1 MFLVVFE
8 VISLKV
14 TFRVDLLG
22 TWRLCKKRCCTLK
35 VPKRL
40 ENFMTKS
47 ARLLMLGMKVLLFT
61 LATLLHLLGMDT
73 LVQPLEISTLHM
85 SSLVE
90 RSCQLCWNRVLRKK
104 PCETHPILEASGI
117 IGTLHMVSFP
127 YHFPILLG
135 PLDWKWFLWK
145 SWGFFVFP
153 QVFSTENVAAEV
165 QLEARCGLPRWH
177 TNPGG
182 LCAYSQLWLDQFTW
196 HLQRGKR
203 GKCTACTWTRKMLI
217 IKCKKKSI
225 EIVWAMFEQCCWF
238 EQV

>member
-1 MFLVVFE
+1 
-8 VISLKV
+8 
-14 TFRVDLLG
+14 
-22 TWRLCKKRCCTLK
+22 
-35 VPKRL
+35 
-40 ENFMTKS
+40 
-47 ARLLMLGMKVLLFT
+47 MLGMKVLLFT

-85 SSLVE
+85 SSLSWKKLPV
-90 RSCQLCWNRVLRKK
+90 VLK
-104 PCETHPILEASGI
+104 PEFCEKNHVFNTSDVWKPPEN
-117 IGTLHMVSFP
+117 GTPLMVSFP

-217 IKCKKKSI
+217 IKCKKNSI

>member
-1 MFLVVFE
+1 
-8 VISLKV
+8 
-14 TFRVDLLG
+14 
-22 TWRLCKKRCCTLK
+22 
-35 VPKRL
+35 
-40 ENFMTKS
+40 
-47 ARLLMLGMKVLLFT
+47 MLGMKVLLFT

-85 SSLVE
+85 SSLSWKKLPVVLKPSSAE
-90 RSCQLCWNRVLRKK
+90 TMWNTSDFGSLGDNWDPPYGKL
-104 PCETHPILEASGI
+104 PI
-117 IGTLHMVSFP
+117 P
-127 YHFPILLG
+127 FPILLG

-145 SWGFFVFP
+145 SWRFFVFP

-217 IKCKKKSI
+217 IKYYKVQKKSI